1 MLEFLYMKQ
10 NEECIKMDYAQMQQE
25 KKARYEEYS
34 NTYAEQ
40 LRLLGYISSLEK
52 DNQHLR
58 DTETTT
64 NRGARRVKKLI
75 KINDKDIK
83 MYKKALKKM
92 PDVPEFK

>member
-1 MLEFLYMKQ
+1 
-10 NEECIKMDYAQMQQE
+10 MDYATMKAE
-25 KKARYEEYS
+25 KDARLKEY
-34 NTYAEQ
+34 NETYADQ
-40 LRLLGYISSLEK
+40 LTLLGYISSLER

-83 MYKKALKKM
+83 MYQKYLSKM
-92 PDVPEFK
+92 PPVPEFK